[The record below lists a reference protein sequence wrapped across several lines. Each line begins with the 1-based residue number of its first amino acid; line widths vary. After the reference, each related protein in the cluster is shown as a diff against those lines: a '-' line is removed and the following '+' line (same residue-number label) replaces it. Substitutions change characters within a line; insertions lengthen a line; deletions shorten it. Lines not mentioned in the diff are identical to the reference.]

1 MSETSKIY
9 RLSTG
14 RKVRVASDK
23 EAAFLE
29 KHPNAEFIMVEQDE
43 SAVPPPPTFD
53 TQARSDATNVQ
64 IPGVGKFS
72 SPVINTQGENLD
84 LGLSSEDTSSDSQK
98 YNTQSNGIKS
108 TSNLIPDWLV
118 VDWLPELD
126 KDKTEVNDVSTD
138 DPAGDVVVPEPW
150 DDPVETTTETNITEE
165 DPYAEYSETFQNV
178 AAEVEGGY
186 KQPVV
191 ITNESVASPDAIE
204 SNELLP
210 DWLKEAGVYSLIE
223 KHKGNVNWTNTEIN
237 SEEEFWAALKPY
249 TTTTTEAWN
258 PKASKFQTQSTTTT
272 HYWIGNVEKAQN
284 PELYAELYTLY
295 ETKLLVEDIRKR
307 DVFGTY
313 VGLPGTD
320 VLSTHFSYDT
330 AGSEAYISIDET
342 GMLPEGDR
350 YAEDFNVD
358 NPDNYTIT
366 DYENFKNTEA
376 LEGFQIVAAE
386 AQANLQ
392 VESQKSLEKIQLALT
407 EQYLPD
413 MKVAYGQEIAELTES
428 FKVIQDEIIEKF
440 RDDFALEFEGLEPT
454 QDEMEEWEDMLKV
467 SLKRA
472 QEAHFADLNKIIS
485 TEINKKIKLSEEY
498 KAWEKD
504 LNAQWEVI
512 SKDLEEKYLTNFKF
526 EYSAW
531 EEGDLDNMSNWLQT
545 NYNFMDL
552 AAPDKVKLLNAAFN
566 DYVRKNN
573 ISSAQE
579 SDMKDEFFAYFYD
592 QLSVRDGQITQ
603 FYLKGVA
610 EEILRS
616 AEIDRDKAS
625 EQIEL
630 IRNNPEIFGPDLR
643 SESPNPFLYNITATF
658 DPAATEI
665 EKRTMAIQAITWA
678 NDVLSNPEKYEDTG
692 FWAGFTSHNWF
703 EYIPGLSGSFSM
715 NFQLQVNQVQDK
727 LQKGQTLTQGEENLL
742 QIAAIKQQSE
752 GLVSDLSLSYNAG
765 SMLAHSVPFI
775 GEFILTRGAFTGV
788 KTATQKT
795 MRNAIARNISSKAR
809 VSKDGSKILFGKPT
823 GGAALVD
830 KMVEPVSMLL
840 GVTAQTLANPIR
852 IAENTVSRM
861 SDEMLFAFT
870 TDADP
875 LLQTLSRD
883 VYIAGTKE
891 GDEIGLKEGEGFGE
905 ALAKGFGLTW
915 AEIFTENLG
924 AYFPALGG
932 SIKSKL
938 FKPDGMLG
946 NLVNNNEFWSRI
958 ALGRLLRRYGFTRSE
973 QFVNWSKNA
982 AGWNGFVGEFM
993 EEVVNMPMSNL
1004 ISGDAPL
1011 FAGLAK
1017 IDPLTGEYTGGVD
1030 WRNLGTV
1037 ALSVGAGAGM
1047 FSGGAVIANKVMGN
1061 KAPAYYVNNI
1071 RFKNW
1076 KDANAY
1082 LKTMKSK
1089 GLLNA
1094 DLDIEIQNDFIAYN
1108 QAADYLK
1115 KNGINEDI
1123 IKVNKKGTLGDQI
1136 TATEIE
1142 IQNELGAE
1150 QRKELDDIDK
1160 KLEALQSQLIEEEQS
1175 NKSKRSKSKAVKAIQ
1190 SEINNLNNQKN
1201 SIIKPIVSKIESKKS
1216 EKVFKD
1222 TLGQVEKINAA
1233 LRKAGKKNVKITRRT
1248 TQRGARNIAMQR
1260 MFGIKIDG
1268 ISKDGTVRYV
1278 DAKTGKR
1285 IPPSE
1290 VNEEVMNAEL
1300 DAAQISH
1307 GYFIPG
1313 QGNKKGEIIIN
1324 QEAALNRRGENVAA
1338 HEFLHFF
1345 LNEALEQSAEMK
1357 LALGTVFQQ
1366 YVNNIDPRAVRNSE
1380 FRKRLAAYS
1389 KKSAA
1394 VQAEEAMTL
1403 FLDAMANGEL
1413 QYNETVFTKLG
1424 DILRHIFNRMG
1435 ITIKLE
1441 TGKDVYNFLKDFN
1454 KNIQKGELSA
1464 SMIKAMEGTI
1474 EIGGQVEA
1482 VADMVSETV
1491 EKNKEKLRKELSAM
1505 IEVET
1510 GDAEPMSQE
1519 TFEKLLDVMSSKGI
1533 LFSKDVTDEVNELGN
1548 MGWDQE
1554 SWESQGANYALET
1567 MITEQM
1573 LDGLIAAKLKFKD
1586 EKGSAEIETFI
1597 SDVYAKLSTHVKNFN
1612 KGLWGTPQ
1620 QNDSLYGWINSQLAN
1635 KANEVWNAAQKPEQ
1649 EKWAANI
1656 DATTSEGAP
1665 LFQIAAEEDS
1675 AMARLDE
1682 ITLNEEQKVIYSQ
1695 FRQDLGLNEDMMNVV
1710 RDVVVQTFGRR
1721 LPKVGT
1727 KEFKLALMEAYRNE
1741 LKTPIQDMMGKG
1753 ASYDAFL
1760 EEYMETVYAQ
1770 LSKET
1775 LIQMERRIPEELRI
1789 FTRNRRI
1796 TKPTEVDALIEQ
1808 GLLPKDTNRLSGPN
1822 FIEKLPYPGT
1832 EKIMAFFRGK
1842 NMQEV
1847 LGYKKGTSTLGTR
1860 KDGLA
1865 KYIGQE
1871 LAFDATSEVLGRE
1884 QVRDRFLEIIEMGGQ
1899 DVVGNE
1905 IAIILKQIDRQP
1917 GIMFSKASEAD
1928 MRRLADDAIAHGYD
1942 HVFPDGQ
1949 LSSEYSNVS
1958 EESWRP
1964 IERVFRGNNLTEDG
1978 LRFKTAVKLNEKI
1991 DEAIKEAFKTQGN
2004 LRVNLKA
2011 LQNLHR
2017 DAEVIAKELGPEFM
2031 EIVGYD
2037 VLGYVYR
2044 VMDSAAEKKDGSQGA
2059 FHNALNEAKTKVQ
2072 GLSSKDIS
2080 GDVRVMNKGATLF
2093 KKVIRILESDQTRD
2107 AKLEQIEGLQDE
2119 IDAAN
2124 TANIAAAVAISK
2136 SIVNLARSG
2145 KISMVSALNFL
2156 QIQTGIVKGLR
2167 GLSRLDLIEVRDG
2180 SQSHKLGKDHPLY
2193 NEAFNFYKKKG
2204 TGKGKNFRELT
2215 NEEAEK
2221 KAIESLGWKGE
2232 HLAPNS
2238 NTMLELVDLMF
2249 QSEEVTDEQIQS
2261 VFKDHSQALVTKY
2274 LADVMD
2280 DAGGANNTTNF
2291 ERIKFLDQSHQDVM
2305 SGGRGRGYT
2314 DLMIDRAVEGVMF
2327 SKSVDKSNAAKLKQ
2341 QQNARLTYNENTE
2354 RRGMSTFDF
2363 DETLI
2368 IEGENF
2374 ITATHP
2380 TTGEVIKISSGNWP
2394 LEGPKMA
2401 AQGYQFDFSDFVNVR
2416 GGIEGPLL
2424 QKMRNQIEK
2433 YGADNVF
2440 VLTARQQESATAI
2453 YEWLKTKGINLPFEN
2468 ITGLGKSEGS
2478 AKAEWMLG
2486 KYAEGYNDMYF
2497 VDDALPNVEAVK
2509 KVLDAL
2515 DIKSKVVQARIM
2527 FSKDASKEFN
2537 EMLERNKDVD
2547 AKKTFSAAEAR
2558 RRGAKK
2564 GRFEFF
2570 IPPSAEDFKG
2580 LMYKV
2585 LGRGTQGEQD
2595 LAWVEEN
2602 LITPYAKGIRDYNSM
2617 KQKISSEYRALRKK
2631 APSLKKKVPGTS
2643 FSVEQAIRV
2652 YLFDKAGYEVP
2663 GLAKSTKTK
2672 LINHVNSNSG
2682 LINFAGTLSKITRT
2696 AEGYMEPTEFWDLGS
2711 IASDMRDLVDVQ
2723 NRGEFLAEWQAN
2735 RDAIFSEE
2743 NLNKLEATFGT
2754 NYRDALENM
2763 LYRMETGRNRTTGSK
2778 DKVVNSFLDW
2788 INGSVG
2794 AVMFF
2799 NTRSAVLQTIST
2811 VNFIDFED
2819 NNIFKASA
2827 AFANAPQFWK
2837 DFAYIFNSDTLKQRR
2852 SGLQMDVNAEELT
2865 DAFNTGKG
2873 PKAVIQYLLQIG
2885 FTPTQLADSFAISLG
2900 GASYYRNKVKAN
2912 IKRGMNQQEAEA
2924 AAWLSFQEKSEE
2936 TQQSSRPDFI
2946 SQQQAGVLG
2955 RLVLAWQNT
2964 PMQMTRL
2971 MKKATLDL
2979 VNGRGDVKANV
2990 SKIIY
2995 YGVMQ
3000 NIIFGALQSGLMWTM
3015 FGDDEEEIK
3024 KKELRVANGVLDTL
3038 LRGTGVYGAAAS
3050 TIKNVLL
3057 QWDAQRKKG
3066 FGQQDY
3072 SKISQDIV
3080 NLSPPLGSKHRKLLG
3095 AVKTYEYNEEVISEM
3110 DYGID
3115 NPMWSVA
3122 GNVIEAITNI
3132 PAGRLVNKANNID
3145 EAINGNMA
3153 MWQRA
3158 ALLLGWNKWDIGIK
3172 DADVEQAKTDIKERK
3187 EQEKAEEK
3195 EMKKL
3200 EREVEKGEEQRQLE
3214 EDALLEQ
3221 DEERESGVPEKE
3233 LTCAAITSKGVRC
3246 GRKVLPGQN
3255 YCTIHEKVEQQT
3267 DEVQCSHIKKNGKR
3281 CKMKTKNKSGKCY
3294 YHD

>member
-1 MSETSKIY
+1 M
-9 RLSTG
+9 
-14 RKVRVASDK
+14 A
-23 EAAFLE
+23 
-29 KHPNAEFIMVEQDE
+29 
-43 SAVPPPPTFD
+43 
-53 TQARSDATNVQ
+53 
-64 IPGVGKFS
+64 
-72 SPVINTQGENLD
+72 
-84 LGLSSEDTSSDSQK
+84 
-98 YNTQSNGIKS
+98 
-108 TSNLIPDWLV
+108 
-118 VDWLPELD
+118 
-126 KDKTEVNDVSTD
+126 
-138 DPAGDVVVPEPW
+138 
-150 DDPVETTTETNITEE
+150 
-165 DPYAEYSETFQNV
+165 
-178 AAEVEGGY
+178 AAE
-186 KQPVV
+186 Q
-191 ITNESVASPDAIE
+191 AIM
-204 SNELLP
+204 
-210 DWLKEAGVYSLIE
+210 W
-223 KHKGNVNWTNTEIN
+223 
-237 SEEEFWAALKPY
+237 
-249 TTTTTEAWN
+249 
-258 PKASKFQTQSTTTT
+258 
-272 HYWIGNVEKAQN
+272 
-284 PELYAELYTLY
+284 
-295 ETKLLVEDIRKR
+295 
-307 DVFGTY
+307 
-313 VGLPGTD
+313 
-320 VLSTHFSYDT
+320 
-330 AGSEAYISIDET
+330 
-342 GMLPEGDR
+342 
-350 YAEDFNVD
+350 AED
-358 NPDNYTIT
+358 
-366 DYENFKNTEA
+366 
-376 LEGFQIVAAE
+376 
-386 AQANLQ
+386 
-392 VESQKSLEKIQLALT
+392 
-407 EQYLPD
+407 
-413 MKVAYGQEIAELTES
+413 
-428 FKVIQDEIIEKF
+428 VIE
-440 RDDFALEFEGLEPT
+440 
-454 QDEMEEWEDMLKV
+454 
-467 SLKRA
+467 
-472 QEAHFADLNKIIS
+472 
-485 TEINKKIKLSEEY
+485 
-498 KAWEKD
+498 
-504 LNAQWEVI
+504 
-512 SKDLEEKYLTNFKF
+512 
-526 EYSAW
+526 
-531 EEGDLDNMSNWLQT
+531 
-545 NYNFMDL
+545 
-552 AAPDKVKLLNAAFN
+552 
-566 DYVRKNN
+566 
-573 ISSAQE
+573 
-579 SDMKDEFFAYFYD
+579 
-592 QLSVRDGQITQ
+592 
-603 FYLKGVA
+603 
-610 EEILRS
+610 
-616 AEIDRDKAS
+616 
-625 EQIEL
+625 
-630 IRNNPEIFGPDLR
+630 
-643 SESPNPFLYNITATF
+643 
-658 DPAATEI
+658 
-665 EKRTMAIQAITWA
+665 
-678 NDVLSNPEKYEDTG
+678 NPEKYDDMG
-692 FWAGFTSHNWF
+692 GSAFWSGFTSHRGY
-703 EYIPGLSGSFSM
+703 EYIPFVSGFVSLDHESRI
-715 NFQLQVNQVQDK
+715 VRIQDK
-727 LQKGQTLTQGEENLL
+727 VKKGIELSSAEKSLL
-742 QIAAIKQQSE
+742 QMAAVKQESDK
-752 GLVSDLSLSYNAG
+752 LVSDISLMYEAG

-775 GEFILTRGAFTGV
+775 GEFIVTAGAFTEAKV
-788 KTATQKT
+788 ATQTAIRARVVSNINKT
-795 MRNAIARNISSKAR
+795 RKAAGFTRGGAR
-809 VSKDGSKILFGKPT
+809 VSKDGSKILFAELSNTAKF
-823 GGAALVD
+823 VD
-830 KMVEPVSMLL
+830 KMAEPIAMVM

-852 IAENTVSRM
+852 IAENTAGRLQS
-861 SDEMLFAFT
+861 EMLFAFT
-870 TDADP
+870 TDADDY
-875 LLQTLSRD
+875 LSILNRD
-883 VYIAGTKE
+883 TIIGGTKE
-891 GDEIGLKEGEGFGE
+891 GDKYGLDDGEAFGE
-905 ALAKGFGLTW
+905 ALLKGFGISW

-924 AYFPALGG
+924 AYFAPLSTKAMNKLFSVDGTLGG
-932 SIKSKL
+932 
-938 FKPDGMLG
+938 
-946 NLVNNNEFWSRI
+946 LVRNNEFLSRI
-958 ALGRLLRRYGFTRSE
+958 ALGRLLRRYGFTKLE
-973 QFVNWSKNA
+973 EFTAWSAKA

-993 EEVVNMPMSNL
+993 EEMVNMPMSNF
-1004 ISGDAPL
+1004 ITGDAPIMSGIL
-1011 FAGLAK
+1011 
-1017 IDPLTGEYTGGVD
+1017 EYDKDGNMKGVD
-1030 WRNLGTV
+1030 WRNLGTIGV
-1037 ALSVGAGAGM
+1037 SVGAGAGV
-1047 FSGGAVIANKVMGN
+1047 FSGGAVLANKVMGN
-1061 KAPAYYVNNI
+1061 KPPAYYVNNL
-1071 RFKNW
+1071 RFETW
-1076 KDANAY
+1076 KDASTY
-1082 LKTMKSK
+1082 LRTMKAK

-1094 DLDIEIQNDFIAYN
+1094 DLDIEIQNDYIAYN
-1108 QAADYLK
+1108 EAADYLK
-1115 KNGINEDI
+1115 KNGVSEDI
-1123 IKVNKKGTLGDQI
+1123 IKVNKKGTLGDQV

-1142 IQNELGAE
+1142 IQNETSAE
-1150 QRKELDDIDK
+1150 QRQRLDEIDK
-1160 KLEALQSQLIEEEQS
+1160 QVEALESQSIEEQQS
-1175 NKSKRSKSKAVKAIQ
+1175 GKSKRAKTKAIKQ
-1190 SEINNLNNQKN
+1190 IQAELAELNKEKD
-1201 SIIKPIVSKIESKKS
+1201 SIIQPIINKIESKKS

-1222 TLGQVEKINAA
+1222 TLAQVEKINTA
-1233 LRKAGKKNVKITRRT
+1233 LRNAGKKNVKITRRT

-1260 MFGIKIDG
+1260 MFGISAKVN
-1268 ISKDGTVRYV
+1268 KDGTTSYF
-1278 DAKTGKR
+1278 DAKTGEPIKASD
-1285 IPPSE
+1285 I
-1290 VNEEVMNAEL
+1290 NEQAMNAEL

-1357 LALGTVFQQ
+1357 LALGTVFKQ
-1366 YVNNIDPRAVRNSE
+1366 YINNIDPRAVRNSE
-1380 FRKRLAAYS
+1380 FRKRLNAYS
-1389 KKSAA
+1389 NKSAA
-1394 VQAEEAMTL
+1394 VQAEEAMAL

-1435 ITIKLE
+1435 FTVKLN
-1441 TGKDVYNFLKDFN
+1441 TGRDVYNFLKDFN
-1454 KNIQKGELSA
+1454 KNIQQGELSA

-1482 VADMVSETV
+1482 VADMVSESV

-1510 GDAEPMSQE
+1510 GDSEPMSPE
-1519 TFEKLLDVMSSKGI
+1519 TFDKLLDFMSSKGI
-1533 LFSKDVTDEVNELGN
+1533 LFSKDVTDDVNDLGN

-1567 MITEQM
+1567 MIEEQM

-1649 EKWAANI
+1649 EKWAADI

-1760 EEYMETVYAQ
+1760 EEYMETVYTQ

-1789 FTRNRRI
+1789 FTRSRRI

-1822 FIEKLPYPGT
+1822 FIEKLPYPGI

-1847 LGYKKGTSTLGTR
+1847 LGYKKGASTLGTR

-1871 LAFDATSEVLGRE
+1871 LAFDATAEVTGRE
-1884 QVRDRFLEIIEMGGQ
+1884 QVRDRFLEIIEMSGQ
-1899 DVVGNE
+1899 DIVGNE
-1905 IAIILKQIDRQP
+1905 IAIVLKQIDRQP
-1917 GIMFSKASEAD
+1917 GIMFSKPSEAD

-1958 EESWRP
+1958 EESWKP

-1978 LRFKTAVKLNEKI
+1978 LRFKTAVKLNKKV
-1991 DEAIKEAFKTQGN
+1991 DEAIKEAFKNQGN

-2031 EIVGYD
+2031 EIIGYD

-2044 VMDSAAEKKDGSQGA
+2044 VMDAAAEKRDGSQGA
-2059 FHNALNEAKTKVQ
+2059 FYSALSETKTKIQ
-2072 GLSSKDIS
+2072 GLSSKNIS
-2080 GDVRVMNKGATLF
+2080 DDVRIMNKGATLF

-2124 TANIAAAVAISK
+2124 VANIAAAVTISK

-2156 QIQTGIVKGLR
+2156 QIQTGIVNGLR

-2204 TGKGKNFRELT
+2204 IGKGKNFRELT

-2314 DLMIDRAVEGVMF
+2314 ELMVDRAIEGIMF

-2341 QQNARLTYNENTE
+2341 QQNARLTYNKDTE
-2354 RRGMSTFDF
+2354 SRGMSTFDF

-2380 TTGEVIKISSGNWP
+2380 TTGEVTKISSGNWP
-2394 LEGPKMA
+2394 IDGPKMA

-2416 GGIEGPLL
+2416 GGVEGPLL

-2453 YEWLKTKGINLPFEN
+2453 YEWLKSKGITIPFEN

-2478 AKAEWMLG
+2478 AKAEWMLN

-2527 FSKDASKEFN
+2527 FSKDASQEFN

-2585 LGRGTQGEQD
+2585 LGRGKQGEQD
-2595 LAWVEEN
+2595 LAWIEEN

-2631 APSLKKKVPGTS
+2631 APGLKKKVPGTN

-2652 YLFDKAGYEVP
+2652 YLFDKAGYQVP
-2663 GLAKSTKTK
+2663 GLAKSTQVK
-2672 LINHVNSNSG
+2672 LINHVNSNSD
-2682 LINFAGTLSKITRT
+2682 LINFAGALSKITRT

-2735 RDAIFSEE
+2735 RDAVFSEE

-2794 AVMFF
+2794 TVMFF

-2819 NNIFKASA
+2819 NNIFKAAS
-2827 AFANAPQFWK
+2827 AFANTPQFWK

-2873 PKAVIQYLLQIG
+2873 PKAVIQYLLQLG

-2900 GASYYRNKVKAN
+2900 GASFYRNKIKAN
-2912 IKRGMNQQEAEA
+2912 MKRGMSQQEAEA

-2979 VNGRGDVKANV
+2979 VNGRGDVKSNI
-2990 SKIIY
+2990 SKIMY
-2995 YGVMQ
+2995 YGVIQ

-3072 SKISQDIV
+3072 SKISQDII
-3080 NLSPPLGSKHRKLLG
+3080 NLSPPLGSKHRKILSS
-3095 AVKTYEYNEEVISEM
+3095 VKTYEYNEEVINEM

-3122 GNVIEAITNI
+3122 GNVIEGITNI

-3145 EAINGNMA
+3145 EAITGNMA

-3158 ALLLGWNKWDIGIK
+3158 ALLLGWNKWDVGIK

-3187 EQEKAEEK
+3187 EEDQAREREQR
-3195 EMKKL
+3195 KL
-3200 EREVEKGEEQRQLE
+3200 EREIERLDEELQLE
-3214 EDALLEQ
+3214 EDMLLEQ
-3221 DEERESGVPEKE
+3221 DEERESGVPEEE

-3246 GRKVLPGQN
+3246 GRNVLPGNN
-3255 YCTIHEKVEQQT
+3255 YCTIHEKVEQQA
-3267 DEVQCSHIKKNGKR
+3267 DEVQCSHIKSNGKQ
-3281 CKMKTKNKSGKCY
+3281 CKMKTKNKSGLCY